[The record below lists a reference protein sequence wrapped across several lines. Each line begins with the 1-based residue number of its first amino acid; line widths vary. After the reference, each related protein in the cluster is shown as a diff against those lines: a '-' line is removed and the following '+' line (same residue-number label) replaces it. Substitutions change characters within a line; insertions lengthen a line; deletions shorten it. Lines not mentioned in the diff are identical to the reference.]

1 VPRLPAPPPLWPLL
15 AACALLAACGRAPS
29 PSPTGTATDDLG
41 RPVALPEAP
50 ARVLSLAPN
59 LTELLVAP
67 GPETGW
73 WRPRRRTPTPP
84 ASTPSPQYSTYPLD
98 VERVV
103 ALRPDLL
110 LAHAAINRPDVADRL
125 AELGVPTYFFR
136 FETVG
141 DVPRALRTL
150 GELFGTEGAAEAA
163 AEAFEA
169 RLAALAARTDTLRQR
184 PRALL
189 LIGAET
195 LYAFGGA
202 SYTQE
207 LIRLAGGESLTA
219 QFPGE
224 GVTLSPEYVLEA
236 RPEVI
241 VGAWGEDFD
250 PAELLRQH
258 PTWRALPAVRDGR
271 VHGLDPDLL
280 LRPGPRLAD
289 GAEALA
295 RLLHP

>member
-1 VPRLPAPPPLWPLL
+1 VPRLPLPLWPLL
-15 AACALLAACGRAPS
+15 TACVLLATCGRSPDPS
-29 PSPTGTATDDLG
+29 PAGTRTDDLG
-41 RPVALPEAP
+41 RQVAVPEAP

-59 LTELLVAP
+59 LTELLVAAGAGDRLVAASQADTYPP
-67 GPETGW
+67 GLDTL
-73 WRPRRRTPTPP
+73 
-84 ASTPSPQYSTYPLD
+84 PQYSTYPLD
-98 VERVV
+98 VEQVI

-125 AELGVPTYFFR
+125 ADLGVPTYFFR

-150 GELFGTEGAAEAA
+150 GGLFGTEGEGEAA
-163 AEAFEA
+163 AETFEA
-169 RLAALAARTDTLRQR
+169 RLAALEARTDTLSQQ
-184 PRALL
+184 PRTLL

-219 QFPGE
+219 RFPGE

-258 PTWRALPAVRDGR
+258 PTWRTLPAVRDGR